1 MAMKARLIGLVTA
14 GLLATSVA
22 AYAGAK
28 WVSPVYV
35 IKNSDGSG
43 TMGGT
48 LGSTRN
54 TADTVVQLGCYYESF
69 TSAFGSYKYA
79 SCYGYDGTKSLSCG
93 TTDPA
98 LTDTI
103 SRISGD
109 GYLWVQV
116 DSSANCTRVQ
126 IGAQSWAAPK
136 AP

>member
-1 MAMKARLIGLVTA
+1 MNMRMVGLVAAGVMATALVAQA
-14 GLLATSVA
+14 GL
-22 AYAGAK
+22 K
-28 WVSPVYV
+28 WTYPLY
-35 IKNSDGSG
+35 INKNADGSG
-43 TMGGT
+43 DMGGT

-54 TADTVVQLGCYYESF
+54 SADTVSRFGCYYESF
-69 TSAFGSYKYA
+69 TPAFGSYKYA

-93 TTDPA
+93 TTDPV

-116 DSSANCTRVQ
+116 DAAGNCTRVQ
-126 IGAQSWAAPK
+126 IGSQSFAAPK